1 MDIDAFEARLRELG
15 ALRSNDQI
23 KRKTLDRIE
32 PSYGEEWPVE
42 LHPSIRKVIIEKGIA
57 KPYKHQ
63 ADAITKSLSGEDVV
77 LECPT
82 ASGKT
87 LAFSLPMLDTL
98 LRDRGA
104 HALMIYPMKALAF
117 DQLTQIQDLCR
128 PLNIEVD
135 TYDGDTPEAQKK
147 FLRKTPPQILITN
160 PEYLNASFVGW
171 HSLWSSFL
179 QNIKCI
185 VIDEMHEYRGFF
197 GVNMALLLRRFLLQL
212 HRQGANPRIFLSTAT
227 CENPVEHARN
237 LTGREI
243 KAVSAK
249 NVFRPKRHFIF
260 TKPEIPDFQYR
271 DIIGLRVRQA
281 ALTAFE
287 QGLQTLVFCPT
298 KRFLEDSFYKCQR
311 YALQYQL
318 NPQAISPYHAD
329 IKKDDRREIQRKI
342 RDGDIRVVFTTNA
355 LELGLDIGGLD
366 GVILAGFPSNTMSAW
381 QQIGRAGRAWD
392 KDAFVLFY
400 AMNDPIDRFFVGNVD
415 AFLEKQLDQLV
426 VDPTNEEL
434 IGKHL
439 PSLVAEIDGKLTS
452 TDENILGSAFYKTA
466 LAKGGKP
473 IPGFKPEFALNLR
486 GGLGKSFKLRYK
498 DEELGQI
505 SEIRRFRE
513 AYIGAIFTF
522 FGRKYRV
529 HAHEEDA
536 IVLVDAEQ
544 YLRTDPG
551 FFTNLTPN
559 PDPATLLGFKYG
571 DITVFSGVLNL
582 GINFTGYKLVDE
594 RTGEIRGSGGSSAAH
609 YQNNLHA
616 FWVTFPQDD
625 LARRGIGALEH
636 LIRVGAMF
644 VVPADRFDTVTYSK
658 ASDNP
663 AAYYYENYGG
673 GIGISKK
680 LFEIWPIALQKGMGI
695 AQRCTCPSGCQNCI
709 EPAKS
714 YNSSNS
720 EIDKHCGLE
729 LANLLLAAHSK
740 GATDKLDNGMII
752 PL

>member
-1 MDIDAFEARLRELG
+1 MDIEALDTRLRELG
-15 ALRSNDQI
+15 ALRSDDEI
-23 KRKTLDRIE
+23 RRKTLDRIE
-32 PSYGEEWPVE
+32 PSYGEDWPIE
-42 LHPSIRKVIIEKGIA
+42 LHSSIRRVLLDRGIN

-63 ADAITKSLSGEDVV
+63 AEAIGKSLSGADVV
-77 LECPT
+77 LESPT

-87 LAFSLPMLDTL
+87 LAFSLPMFDAL
-98 LRDRGA
+98 LRNEGS

-117 DQLTQIQDLCR
+117 DQLAQIQEFSQ
-128 PLNIEVD
+128 PLHIEVN
-135 TYDGDTPEAQKK
+135 TYDGDTSEEQKK
-147 FLRKTPPQILITN
+147 SLRDNPPHILITN

-171 HSLWSSFL
+171 HALWSTFL
-179 QNIKCI
+179 RNLKYI

-212 HRQGANPRIFLSTAT
+212 HRQGANPRIFLSSAT
-227 CENPVEHARN
+227 CENPMEHAKN
-237 LTGREI
+237 LTGREVE
-243 KAVSAK
+243 AVSAK

-260 TKPEIPDFQYR
+260 TKPDIPDFQYR

-298 KRFLEDSFYKCQR
+298 KRFLEDAFHKCQR

-329 IKKDDRREIQRKI
+329 LKKDDRREIQRKI
-342 RDGDIRVVFTTNA
+342 KDGEIRVVFTTNA

-366 GVILAGFPSNTMSAW
+366 GVILAGFPSSTMSAW

-400 AMNDPIDRFFVGNVD
+400 AMNDPIDRFFVGNID

-434 IGKHL
+434 IGNHL
-439 PSLVAEIDGKLTS
+439 PSIVAELDGKPS
-452 TDENILGSAFYKTA
+452 SSDEPILGTAFYENA
-466 LAKGGKP
+466 LARSGKP
-473 IPGFKPEFALNLR
+473 IPGFKPQFALNLR
-486 GGLGKSFKLRYK
+486 GGLGQSFKLKYK

-513 AYIGAIFTF
+513 AYIGATFTF

-529 HAHEEDA
+529 HAHEENA
-536 IVLVDAEQ
+536 VVLVDTEQ
-544 YLRTDPG
+544 YFRTDPG

-559 PDPATLLGFKYG
+559 HDPATLKGFAYG

-582 GINFTGYKLVDE
+582 GVNFTGYKLIDE
-594 RTGEIRGSGGSSAAH
+594 RSGEVKGSGGSSAAH

-616 FWVTFPQDD
+616 LWITFPEDD
-625 LARRGIGALEH
+625 LAKRGVGALEH

-644 VVPADRFDTVTYSK
+644 IIPADRFDTVTYSK
-658 ASDNP
+658 TSDIP
-663 AAYYYENYGG
+663 TAYYYENYGG
-673 GIGISKK
+673 GIGIAKK
-680 LFEIWPIALQKGMGI
+680 LFEVWPIALNKGMQI
-695 AQRCTCPSGCQNCI
+695 AQDCNCSSGCQNCI

-714 YNSSNS
+714 YNVSNS
-720 EIDKHCGLE
+720 EIDKHCGIE
-729 LANLLLAAHSK
+729 LAKTLLSAHSK
-740 GATDKLDNGMII
+740 GATDKLENGMMIQI
-752 PL
+752 